1 MTEKE
6 QERIE
11 MDLTM
16 TFDNKESLKEFID
29 NFGKAIDKEQAEALK
44 DLYKGQFES
53 KLPLN

>member
-6 QERIE
+6 QEIIE

-29 NFGKAIDKEQAEALK
+29 NFGKAIAKEQA
-44 DLYKGQFES
+44 
-53 KLPLN
+53 